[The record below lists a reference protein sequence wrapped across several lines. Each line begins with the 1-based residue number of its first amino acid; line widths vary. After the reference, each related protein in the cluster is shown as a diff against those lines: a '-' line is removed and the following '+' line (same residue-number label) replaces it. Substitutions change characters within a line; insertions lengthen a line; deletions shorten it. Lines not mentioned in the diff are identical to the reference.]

1 MSIDLNFLE
10 EVARDLPI
18 IRPIKEFIHL
28 NLLLPYQH
36 LPFWEALLQVGLKLE
51 AFPFAD
57 INFYRERIKSG
68 EIPLALIEAK
78 IEKLPSHI
86 DKIKVFDQIT
96 KNDFNFVHHDPRV
109 GPLHDEWNDLIG
121 INVIQLADGMLIK
134 WLGMFLDQG
143 ISHWQMPGSDDKSFY
158 HCMRDLILNSA
169 IKPDPFSRNDVARL
183 FPEDAVKAIEEHL
196 DYLCPEK
203 KLQKEYCS
211 ESILTLRGWAGM
223 IFTIQQNAAVL
234 SFPRK
239 ITLIDFLA
247 MKLTLERAW
256 ICAEGGKISAPDF
269 KHLGRRTPH
278 PLNDEAIFT
287 AFRIFQEVF
296 EEATYGKVI
305 QELVSRKKH
314 RLESVSYQ
322 AVFCMDDRECGLRRH
337 LEGLSPKIETFGT
350 AGHFGIECL
359 YQHPDDPFPKKQ
371 CPAPVPAKYLL
382 KDYPKE
388 QIRKNKNKE
397 SLSHQL
403 IQPSNDPFMDWIMS
417 HVSAGIG
424 AFKLASNLFFPLA
437 LKNLENV
444 REVRPDTELK
454 LKRTQEPAPGELKEG
469 YTLEE
474 MAQVVYSQLQL
485 IGFVHR
491 FAPLVFFMGHGS
503 NSSNNPYFATYGCGA
518 CSGRP
523 GAANARALAQ
533 MANDPEVRALV
544 LSKFGL
550 KIPEQTFFVGAMHD
564 TCRDVVEIFDPHK
577 IPGDHAL
584 AFKQFKNYLSI
595 ALFKNARERSKMFKL
610 VSYRTISKEAQKEV
624 LRRSYSLF
632 ETRPELGHTNVT
644 YAIVGKRD
652 LTHGMDLKRRSFLQ
666 SYDRTV
672 DPEGKLL
679 AATLGAVIP
688 VCSGISL
695 DYFFSRVD
703 NLRFGAG
710 SKLPQNIV
718 GNIGVSHG
726 TESDLLFGLP
736 FQMIDQHQPLRLVVI
751 VDHAPEVALSAIQG
765 NALVRQI
772 VYNNW
777 IHYFCFDGETEKVY
791 HFSDGQMVLSET

>member
-1 MSIDLNFLE
+1 MSIELSFLE

-36 LPFWEALLQVGLKLE
+36 LPFWDALLQVGLKLE

-57 INFYRERIKSG
+57 IHFYRERIESG
-68 EIPLALIEAK
+68 EIPLSLIESK
-78 IEKLPSHI
+78 IEKLPPGI
-86 DKIKVFDQIT
+86 DKIKVFEQIT
-96 KNDFNFVHHDPRV
+96 KNDFTFVHHDPRV
-109 GPLHDEWNDLIG
+109 GPLHDEWNELLG
-121 INVIQLADGMLIK
+121 INVIQLADGTLIK

-143 ISHWQMPGSDDKSFY
+143 ISHWQMPGSDEKSFY
-158 HCMRDLILNSA
+158 NCMRDLIRNSA
-169 IKPDPFSRNDVARL
+169 IKPDPFGRSDVEKL
-183 FPEDAVKAIEEHL
+183 FPEDAEKAIQEHL
-196 DYLCPEK
+196 DYLCPVKE
-203 KLQKEYCS
+203 LQKEYCS

-223 IFTIQQNAAVL
+223 IFTIQQNAEVL

-256 ICAEGGKISAPDF
+256 ISAEGGPTKAPDF
-269 KHLGRRTPH
+269 KQLGWRTPH
-278 PLNDEAIFT
+278 PFNDEAMFAT
-287 AFRIFQEVF
+287 FRICQEAF
-296 EEATYGKVI
+296 EEATYSKVI
-305 QELVSRKKH
+305 KELVSRQKSH
-314 RLESVSYQ
+314 HELVSYQ

-359 YQHPDDPFPKKQ
+359 YQHPEDPFPKKQ
-371 CPAPVPAKYLL
+371 CPAPVPVKYLL
-382 KDYPKE
+382 KDLPKD
-388 QIRKNKNKE
+388 QIKKLKSKE
-397 SLSHQL
+397 ALSHQL
-403 IQPSNDPFMDWIMS
+403 IQPANDPFMDWIMT
-417 HVSAGIG
+417 HLSAGIG
-424 AFKLASNLFFPLA
+424 AFKLAGNLFFPLA
-437 LKNLENV
+437 FKNLKNV
-444 REVRPDTELK
+444 REMKLDTELK
-454 LKRTQEPAPGELKEG
+454 LKRTQEPEVGELKEG

-474 MAQVVYSQLQL
+474 MAQVVYSQLLL

-491 FAPLVFFMGHGS
+491 FAPLIFFVGHGS
-503 NSSNNPYFATYGCGA
+503 RSVNNPYFATYGCGA

-550 KIPEQTFFVGAMHD
+550 KIPDETFFVGAMHD
-564 TCRDVVEIFDPHK
+564 TCRDVVKIFDHHK
-577 IPGDHAL
+577 IPPNHTL
-584 AFKQFKNYLSI
+584 AYKQFKNYLSI

-610 VSYRTISKEAQKEV
+610 VSYRAVSKEAQKEV

-644 YAIVGKRD
+644 YAIVGRRH

-672 DPEGKLL
+672 DPQGKLL
-679 AATLGAVIP
+679 AMTLGAVIP

-736 FQMIDQHQPLRLVVI
+736 FQMIDQHQPLRLIVI
-751 VDHAPEVALSAIQG
+751 VEHSPEVALSAIQE
-765 NALVRQI
+765 NPLVRQI

-777 IHYFCFDGETEKVY
+777 IHYVCYDAEAGKVY
-791 HFSDGQMVLSET
+791 FFNNGQMVLRET